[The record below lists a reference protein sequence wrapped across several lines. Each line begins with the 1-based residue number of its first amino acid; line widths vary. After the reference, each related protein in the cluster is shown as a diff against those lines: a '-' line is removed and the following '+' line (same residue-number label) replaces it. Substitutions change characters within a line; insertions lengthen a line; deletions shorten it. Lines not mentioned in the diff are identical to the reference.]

1 MSAKKILY
9 QPKPASLNWVIASVV
24 IVLVPH
30 SQRFPLWVSFAVAG
44 LLAWRY
50 AGLHHGWYQPGRLL
64 RTALA
69 LFLTG
74 AIFKEYGTL
83 LGRDAGL
90 AMLASLTAMK
100 FLEAR
105 NLRDFM
111 LVVFLS
117 YWLIAGDFFHS
128 QSLGH
133 GAYMVGA
140 TLLCTATLVQLN
152 LDNQRTPRYSLRL
165 AGTLLLK
172 ALPLMLIMYLLFPRI
187 QGSLWG
193 LPSDA
198 YAGRTGLAEVMRPGS
213 INQLSQSTEPA
224 FRVEFE
230 GDKPPNRDLYWRA
243 LVLWDTDGREW
254 RQGKALPLERGK
266 TINTGEAVNYT
277 VTLEPNNKPWVM
289 SLDRPAS
296 TPRNTYRKA
305 GYVLQSKTL
314 VRKRIRYDVQSR
326 ALYRTNNLSSTTRLR
341 ALALPDNTSD
351 RVRGLAKQWQQ
362 TSKNDRGTVQ
372 KALHHIRNNE
382 FVYTLKPP
390 LLGQNPVD
398 EFLFESRRG
407 FCEHYATAFVTLM
420 RAAGIPTRIVVGYQ
434 GGEYNET
441 GNYMIVRQ
449 SDAHSWAEVW
459 LPNEGWVRV
468 DPTAAIAPERIE
480 LGFDAVR
487 RLRSQGL
494 PLGSLAPDVLRR
506 AIELGFMARTWL
518 RSRLLWDA
526 VNLEW
531 YRWVSDYGW
540 SRQEKFLNFLGVH
553 APTWLGLFAGTVGG
567 VVVVTFGIGWLM
579 RRRKGPTEPS
589 LVLYKKFCRKLEK
602 AGLKR
607 RPAEG
612 PKDFAQRSSQRLPEI
627 QNQIHAITSL
637 YTKLRYG
644 DGPKDLLEEMQK
656 QLRLLKLPNTR
667 VA

>member
-1 MSAKKILY
+1 MSAKKILH
-9 QPKPASLNWVIASVV
+9 QPKLTSLNWVIASVV
-24 IVLVPH
+24 VVLIPH
-30 SQRFPLWVSFAVAG
+30 SLRFPLWVSFAVAG

-64 RTALA
+64 RIALA

-74 AIFKEYGTL
+74 AVFKEYGTL

-90 AMLASLTAMK
+90 AMLAGLTAMK

-105 NLRDFM
+105 SLRDFM
-111 LVVFLS
+111 LVIFLS

-128 QSLGH
+128 QSLLR

-152 LDNQRTPRYSLRL
+152 LDNERAPRYSLRL

-198 YAGRTGLAEVMRPGS
+198 YAGRTGLAEIMRPGS

-224 FRVEFE
+224 FRAEFE
-230 GDKPPNRDLYWRA
+230 NAKPANKDLYWRA
-243 LVLWDTDGREW
+243 LVLWDTDGLAW
-254 RQGKALPLERGK
+254 RPGVTLPIESSP
-266 TINTGEAVNYT
+266 TIKTGEAINYT
-277 VTLEPNNKPWVM
+277 ITLEPNNKPWVM
-289 SLDRPAS
+289 SLDRPNSVPKNAF
-296 TPRNTYRKA
+296 RKP
-305 GYVLQSKTL
+305 GYVLQHKTL
-314 VRKRIRYDVQSR
+314 VQKRIRYDMQSR
-326 ALYRTNNLSSTTRLR
+326 ALYRIDKLSGVTRQR

-351 RVRGLAKQWQQ
+351 RVNALAKQWRQVS
-362 TSKNDRGTVQ
+362 TNDRGIVQ
-372 KALHHIRNNE
+372 QALEHIRNND
-382 FVYTLKPP
+382 FVYTLRPP
-390 LLGQNPVD
+390 LMGRNPVD
-398 EFLFESRRG
+398 EFLFETRRG
-407 FCEHYATAFVTLM
+407 FCEHYATAFATLM
-420 RAAGIPTRIVVGYQ
+420 RAAGIPARIVVGYQ

-459 LPNEGWVRV
+459 LPNEGWLRV

-480 LGFDAVR
+480 LGIDAVR

-494 PLGSLAPDVLRR
+494 PLGSLAPEVLRR
-506 AIELGFMARTWL
+506 AMELGFMARTWL

-540 SRQEKFLNFLGVH
+540 SRQEKFLGFLGLH
-553 APTWLGLFAGTVGG
+553 APTWLGLLAGTLGG
-567 VVVVTFGIGWLM
+567 VVVLTFGIGWLM
-579 RRRKGPTEPS
+579 RMRKGPTEPS
-589 LVLYKKFCRKLEK
+589 LILYQKFCRKLEK

-607 RPAEG
+607 HPAEG
-612 PKDFAQRSSQRLPEI
+612 PNDFAVRSMQNLPEAEEQI
-627 QNQIHAITSL
+627 QTITAL

-644 DGPKDLLEEMQK
+644 DGPRELLDEMKK
-656 QLRLLKLPNTR
+656 QTRGLKLQR
-667 VA
+667 VGTA